1 MSLQKRIWQSR
12 IRNLPTDQDVSPA
25 EAESPPAPQPVEEE
39 EVAAEET
46 PTEEK
51 SAD

>member
-12 IRNLPTDQDVSPA
+12 IRNLPIDQDVSPA
-25 EAESPPAPQPVEEE
+25 EAESPPVPQPVEEE

-46 PTEEK
+46 PTEDK
-51 SAD
+51 SD

>member
-1 MSLQKRIWQSR
+1 MTIQRRIWQSR
-12 IRNLPTDQDVSPA
+12 IRGLPTDQDVSPA
-25 EAESPPAPQPVEEE
+25 EAESPPAPQPMEEE